1 MTTTADANIAAL
13 RSGFDPLATF
23 VRELDAE
30 QLTGPSG
37 ASEWDISQVLSHLG
51 SGAVIALAVLEAAL
65 AGEGNPGN
73 DFNKSV
79 WARWDAMS
87 PQQRAEDFLKTNEVL
102 VSHYESLD
110 AATRANLQVDM
121 GFLPAPVDVATAAS
135 FRLSEFTLHS
145 WDVRVGFDP
154 GATLH
159 PQATPLLLDTTPL
172 RLGWLAKPE
181 ALGGKQAILRTET
194 SDPDRSFE
202 FRLGEH
208 VSLTSGSPE
217 TADGVFSLPAESLL
231 RLISGRLSPKHTPAS
246 VTLESGEVDLADLRR
261 VFPGF

>member
-1 MTTTADANIAAL
+1 MTTTADTNIAAL
-13 RSGFDPLATF
+13 RSGFDHLATF
-23 VRELDAE
+23 VRELDVE

-51 SGAVIALAVLEAAL
+51 SGAEITLATLEAAL
-65 AGEGNPGN
+65 AGKGNPGN
-73 DFNKSV
+73 DFNKEV

-87 PQQRAEDFLKTNEVL
+87 PQPRAEGFLKHNEVL
-102 VSHYESLD
+102 VSRFEGLD

-135 FRLSEFTLHS
+135 FRLSEFTFHS

-159 PQATPLLLDTTPL
+159 PRATPLLLDTMPQ
-172 RLGWLAKPE
+172 RLAWLAKPE
-181 ALGGKQAILRTET
+181 ALGGKQAILRTQT
-194 SDPDRSFE
+194 SDPYRSFE
-202 FRLGEH
+202 LRLGER
-208 VSLTSGSPE
+208 VSLTAGSPQ
-217 TADGVFSLPAESLL
+217 TFDGVLSLPAESLL
-231 RLISGRLSPKHTPAS
+231 RLVTGRLSPEHTPAS
-246 VTLESGEVDLADLRR
+246 VTLDGGAIDLSDLRR